1 MPAITVAGSAQV
13 VRGSAGRVVVV
24 FWGEDA
30 PAAAAEWTA
39 RGYRVD
45 SVDRETLVG

>member
-1 MPAITVAGSAQV
+1 MPATTVTGNAQV

-30 PAAAAEWTA
+30 PAAAAEWAA

-45 SVDRETLVG
+45 TVDREILAG